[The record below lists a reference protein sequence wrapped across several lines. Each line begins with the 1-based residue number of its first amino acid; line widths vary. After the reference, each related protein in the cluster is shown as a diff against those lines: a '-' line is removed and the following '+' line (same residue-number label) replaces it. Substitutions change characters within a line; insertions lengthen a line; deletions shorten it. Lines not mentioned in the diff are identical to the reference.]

1 MKTPFTFELFWL
13 RKVKVRHFSYSYES
27 DRHSNFLEE
36 TMENSNDI
44 LKTNLTNITTIS
56 IMKMSL
62 HHFQTLDF
70 KHLTWLSGFTLI

>member
-1 MKTPFTFELFWL
+1 MKTPFTFELLWL
-13 RKVKVRHFSYSYES
+13 RKVKERHFSNSYES

-44 LKTNLTNITTIS
+44 LKTNLTNITEIS
-56 IMKMSL
+56 IMEMSS